1 MECFYKALTD
11 SFDLM
16 KGCRVLKMEVYV
28 FYSQF
33 EQRVKRGEGIQV
45 DPLDNIAAQIPEN
58 SQMERNCNLHH
69 H

>member
-1 MECFYKALTD
+1 
-11 SFDLM
+11 
-16 KGCRVLKMEVYV
+16 MEVYV